1 MTASSPMAYCL
12 AEGGK
17 IKQMNVDEK
26 RIAESIKPLKIK
38 YTIFNSIVAI
48 LAIGC
53 FGWLLP
59 ISTLSDNPR
68 ITMVVF
74 FVSMSI
80 ILIFSIPARE
90 TKKEY
95 LKGYKQLITRPVME
109 ALFDEVYYYP
119 DMGYSLEQFR
129 KTGLIPWKQKPSY
142 YVSDNLI
149 RGTYKGVKFKQCD
162 IEIRLNDEDTTK
174 DIKGSLIEF
183 SLSKRVESAV
193 MVLES
198 GVPRPESKFRKVN
211 MENIE
216 FNRMFDVY
224 AIDEHDAFYV
234 LTPHFMEYIQAL
246 NGIYRNVNLK
256 FEAEN
261 LYFFR
266 SGEGIAGSASLMGKV
281 DIHKEIANAI
291 KEQGELRRIIKI
303 LESNMPEKEEALKE
317 VRQEE
322 KMLQELWPQV
332 KKRLPLMVFIMV
344 LIFFMFFGGWILIIF
359 L

>member
-17 IKQMNVDEK
+17 TKQMNVDEK

-59 ISTLSDNPR
+59 ISTLSDNPK

-80 ILIFSIPARE
+80 ILIFSIPARK

-149 RGTYKGVKFKQCD
+149 RGTYNGVKFKQCD

-183 SLSKRVESAV
+183 SLAAERRDSF
-193 MVLES
+193 LEVS
-198 GVPRPESKFRKVN
+198 VGGRGS
-211 MENIE
+211 IE
-216 FNRMFDVY
+216 FLFEFSKTLAAFLKSLLDGSNVGLDFFFLPRCFSCAGDGKDIFETFDLVH
-224 AIDEHDAFYV
+224 ARRDFADEFEELVAVVHSGY
-234 LTPHFMEYIQAL
+234 
-246 NGIYRNVNLK
+246 K
-256 FEAEN
+256 FGACC
-261 LYFFR
+261 LILRLCLFKFLLVGTT
-266 SGEGIAGSASLMGKV
+266 GE
-281 DIHKEIANAI
+281 H
-291 KEQGELRRIIKI
+291 
-303 LESNMPEKEEALKE
+303 
-317 VRQEE
+317 
-322 KMLQELWPQV
+322 
-332 KKRLPLMVFIMV
+332 
-344 LIFFMFFGGWILIIF
+344 
-359 L
+359 